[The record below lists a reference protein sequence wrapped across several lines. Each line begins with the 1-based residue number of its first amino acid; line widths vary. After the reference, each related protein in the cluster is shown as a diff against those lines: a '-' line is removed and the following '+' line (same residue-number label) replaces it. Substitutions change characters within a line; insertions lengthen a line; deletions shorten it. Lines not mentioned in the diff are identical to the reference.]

1 MEEKMFNELLE
12 SVKEAKSIIDKKQ
25 KPSRVFLKNP
35 NPKIIRSKLSLSQ
48 KEFAKLMNISVHTLR
63 NWEQG
68 RREPKGPAKVLLN
81 IANYHP
87 EALKHL
93 KHWGI
98 GA

>member
-1 MEEKMFNELLE
+1 MEDNMFNELLE
-12 SVKEAKSIIDKKQ
+12 SAKEAKLIMDGKQ

-48 KEFAKLMNISVHTLR
+48 EEFAKLMNISVHTLR

-87 EALKHL
+87 EALDICMK
-93 KHWGI
+93 
-98 GA
+98 